1 MRILLAA
8 ERSFFKQAHI
18 GDILMQMTGS
28 IQFWLIALA
37 VVCLMVLVLPF
48 HIAAMEWV
56 LLQGGDFLSFCEAV
70 FSFR

>member
-1 MRILLAA
+1 MQILLAA
-8 ERSFFKQAHI
+8 ERSFFKQAHS

-37 VVCLMVLVLPF
+37 VVCLIVLVLPF

-56 LLQGGDFLSFCEAV
+56 LLQGGDFLSFCQAA

>member
-1 MRILLAA
+1 MQILLAA
-8 ERSFFKQAHI
+8 ERSFFKQAHS

-28 IQFWLIALA
+28 IRFWLIALA
-37 VVCLMVLVLPF
+37 VVCLIVLVLPF

-56 LLQGGDFLSFCEAV
+56 LLQGGDFLSFCQAA

>member
-1 MRILLAA
+1 MRILLAG
-8 ERSFFKQAHI
+8 ERSFFKQAHG
-18 GDILMQMTGS
+18 GDILMQMTGLMQ
-28 IQFWLIALA
+28 IWAIALA

-56 LLQGGDFLSFCEAV
+56 MVRGGDFLSFCQAA

>member
-1 MRILLAA
+1 M
-8 ERSFFKQAHI
+8 
-18 GDILMQMTGS
+18 LMQMTGS
-28 IQFWLIALA
+28 RRFWLIALA

-56 LLQGGDFLSFCEAV
+56 MVQGGDFLSFCQAA

>member
-1 MRILLAA
+1 
-8 ERSFFKQAHI
+8 
-18 GDILMQMTGS
+18 MQMIGQLR
-28 IQFWLIALA
+28 IWWIALA

-56 LLQGGDFLSFCEAV
+56 LLQGGDFLSFCQAA